1 MKKLKVLICLIIV
14 LALLMQVACATAPAE
29 NSSAEG
35 STDTGM
41 SVDDGGSSEVEESS
55 AEVPTRAFTAEEL
68 KDRIEGSWAAQ
79 MIGVTWGAST
89 EFGYQGRIIPVNE
102 VPEWKAQMINDA
114 FGQDDLYVEIP
125 FLDTMYKDGVD
136 CTIDA
141 LAEA

>member
-29 NSSAEG
+29 NSSAEESG
-35 STDTGM
+35 NTDL
-41 SVDDGGSSEVEESS
+41 SVDESGGSSEVEESS

-89 EFGYQGRIIPVNE
+89 EFCYLGRIIPVNE

-114 FGQDDLYVEIP
+114 FGQDDL
-125 FLDTMYKDGVD
+125 
-136 CTIDA
+136 
-141 LAEA
+141 